1 MCQCLAERLPGGISC
16 SYRSTEKTRTCGV
29 SAEQITRTRP
39 SRVVSHVPSVDLTT
53 FVRSSTPGVQTR
65 PHSSR
70 GPKRSSFSTGPERP
84 CWIRLKYIHVDF
96 ALITRHFA
104 VSSPSLKWRCT
115 ESVCTTATSPACQGY
130 FLSSW
135 IS

>member
-1 MCQCLAERLPGGISC
+1 MCQCFADFEPGGISC

-29 SAEQITRTRP
+29 SAEQMTRMRP
-39 SRVVSHVPSVDLTT
+39 SRVVSHVSSVDLTT
-53 FVRSSTPGVQTR
+53 LVRSSTPSVQMR

-70 GPKRSSFSTGPERP
+70 GPKRCSSSTGPERP

-115 ESVCTTATSPACQGY
+115 ESVCTTATSPFDHG
-130 FLSSW
+130 
-135 IS
+135 